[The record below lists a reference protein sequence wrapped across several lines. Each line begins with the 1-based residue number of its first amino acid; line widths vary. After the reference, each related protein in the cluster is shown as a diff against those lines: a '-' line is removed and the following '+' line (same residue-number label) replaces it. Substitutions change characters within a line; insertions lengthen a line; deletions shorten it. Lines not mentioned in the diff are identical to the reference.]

1 MTSPDSRKLAKD
13 IATHIDRRR
22 MWRRLLV
29 LATLVTAVVLAVL
42 YLSCGRGWGTGGKGA
57 GKGKGE
63 GPGSPAVVDAGPSRC
78 VIRVTAAGITVNG
91 KPATR
96 AAAVTTCGAASGADV
111 VVTGDARQGDWDE
124 LRAALEAANIA
135 IYKR

>member
-1 MTSPDSRKLAKD
+1 MTSPDKKLAKD
-13 IATHIDRRR
+13 IATHLDRRR
-22 MWRRLLV
+22 TRRRLVV
-29 LATLVTAVVLAVL
+29 LLLLAAAVVVAVL
-42 YLSCGRGWGTGGKGA
+42 YLTCGRGWGIGGK

-63 GPGSPAVVDAGPSRC
+63 GPGSAVAVDAGPRRC
-78 VIRVTAAGITVNG
+78 VIRITGAGLTLDG

-96 AAAVTTCGAASGADV
+96 EAAVAACRATTGADV